1 MITAVFAF
9 TGAMLGSMFINFV
22 LHEPNHRIEND
33 IYRHGTKD
41 KTDSST
47 SAD

>member
-22 LHEPNHRIEND
+22 LHDSN
-33 IYRHGTKD
+33 GTKD
-41 KTDSST
+41 
-47 SAD
+47 